1 MNFKEKAEKLEKFL
15 EDEFKKSIPLLV
27 LADKSVVYGNYKI
40 KQSKQGTWNLRYL
53 KTDDL
58 IYTFRTKTSAI
69 LAAKF
74 YDKNRLGR
82 YNDVKNLDLAF
93 WNNSKDSAFF
103 EERMKTTKDLER
115 RDLFLCRFEL
125 TRDRAI
131 KYKDELSRMFKANF

>member
-58 IYTFRTKTSAI
+58 IDTFRTKTSAI

-125 TRDRAI
+125 TRDRAV

>member
-27 LADKSVVYGNYKI
+27 LADKSVVYSNYKI

-58 IYTFRTKTSAI
+58 IDTFRTKTSAI

-103 EERMKTTKDLER
+103 EERMRTTKDLER

>member
-58 IYTFRTKTSAI
+58 IDTFRTKTSAI

-103 EERMKTTKDLER
+103 EERMRTTKDLER
-115 RDLFLCRFEL
+115 RDLFHCRFEL
-125 TRDRAI
+125 TRDRAA

>member
-58 IYTFRTKTSAI
+58 IDTFRTKTSAI

>member
-27 LADKSVVYGNYKI
+27 LADKSVVYSNYKI

-58 IYTFRTKTSAI
+58 IDTFRTKTSAI

-115 RDLFLCRFEL
+115 RDLFFCRFEL

>member
-58 IYTFRTKTSAI
+58 IDTFRTKTSAI

-125 TRDRAI
+125 TRDRAA

>member
-58 IYTFRTKTSAI
+58 IDTFRTKTSAI

-115 RDLFLCRFEL
+115 RDLFFCRFEL
-125 TRDRAI
+125 TRDRAA

>member
-1 MNFKEKAEKLEKFL
+1 MNFKEKAAKLEKFL

-27 LADKSVVYGNYKI
+27 LPDKSVVYSNYKI
-40 KQSKQGTWNLRYL
+40 KQNKQGTWDLKYL
-53 KTDDL
+53 KTGDL
-58 IYTFRTKTSAI
+58 IDKFRTKTSAI

-93 WNNSKDSAFF
+93 WNSSVDSAVF
-103 EERMKTTKDLER
+103 EERIKTTKDLER
-115 RDLFLCRFEL
+115 KDLYRIRFEL
-125 TRDRAI
+125 TRDRAS

>member
-53 KTDDL
+53 KTNDL
-58 IYTFRTKTSAI
+58 IDTFRTKTSAI

-115 RDLFLCRFEL
+115 RDLFFCRFEL
-125 TRDRAI
+125 TRDRAA

>member
-58 IYTFRTKTSAI
+58 IDTFRTKTSAI

-103 EERMKTTKDLER
+103 EERMRTTKDLER